1 MGTDNRKDGAVRELP
16 HYPSRLFKPGD
27 QWKQFDNMGDRI
39 FLPAN
44 FIFVEPGDKVS
55 FLYKVI
61 SGCVISLEY
70 TEDGSEHIFNIF
82 EEGSIFLES
91 NLMLDFPS
99 AVYFQTR
106 KPCELTRIDRNSLEA
121 AMKSDF
127 AFSVALLES
136 MSYKYFSAMDQIRE
150 NANRDAP
157 WRVCNLLRLMAA
169 NGGERRDEW
178 VQIDM
183 KISQQMIANLLCM
196 NRTTVCSILKELKE
210 REQIEIVNGYY
221 RVRADDLRAQ

>member
-1 MGTDNRKDGAVRELP
+1 VLMVPVDLVNQCFPK
-16 HYPSRLFKPGD
+16 YPSRLFRPGD
-27 QWKQFDNMGDRI
+27 QWKQFDNMGERI

-44 FIFVEPGDKVS
+44 CNFIEPGDKIS

-91 NLMLDFPS
+91 NLMLGFPS

-106 KPCELTRIDRNSLEA
+106 KPCELARIDRNSLEA
-121 AMKSDF
+121 AIKRDF

-150 NANRDAP
+150 NADRDAF
-157 WRVCNLLRLMAA
+157 WRVFNLLRLLAA
-169 NGGERRDEW
+169 NGGQQRDKW
-178 VQIDM
+178 IKIDM

-196 NRTTVCSILKELKE
+196 NRTTVCSILRDLKE
-210 REQIEIVNGYY
+210 QGRIETVNGYY
-221 RVRADDLRAQ
+221 HVRAEEVMNR